1 MSTETQSMDLREEL
15 VMKVEYLLSD
25 SLPVVVEEYDS
36 KGEIKGG
43 YPMMWNRDEPF
54 TGYVKAKDQFN
65 NEIEVTTD
73 MDGWS
78 LNITIEKQSPEWK
91 AILAMKSIE
100 VIAEQASSQNTG
112 YVADLA
118 GIAASHVKKLGD
130 FNGYDEPTKYFVE
143 KAEKFKQE
151 MAKYDGRLTVSG
163 EPILSATG
171 IDQLLK
177 ERLVEK
183 DMTTDFDTSI

>member
-25 SLPVVVEEYDS
+25 SLPVVVEECDS

-91 AILAMKSIE
+91 AILAMKSVQIL
-100 VIAEQASSQNTG
+100 AEQANSQTNG
-112 YVADLA
+112 YVADIA
-118 GIAASHVKKLGD
+118 GIVSGHANTINDYISSGESSEH
-130 FNGYDEPTKYFVE
+130 FVE
-143 KAEKFKQE
+143 EAKAFEKKIRVFDQN
-151 MAKYDGRLTVSG
+151 LTVSG
-163 EPILSATG
+163 KPVVEAIG
-171 IDQLLK
+171 IKKLLK
-177 ERLVEK
+177 GHSIEK
-183 DMTTDFDTSI
+183 EASADMAPGI